1 MQIVTTTMTLAG
13 LDNGSAQER
22 AGLDH
27 MFRPSVVA
35 VVGASRDP
43 AKWGRRVLEYTGRAG
58 FDGALYG
65 VNPGAA
71 DLNIPGVTTVPA
83 LADIGEPIDL
93 AVLARPAAAT
103 AELLEE
109 CAALGVRSVLV
120 TAAGFGELGGE
131 HLTAEQRIVAR
142 AREAGIRLL
151 GPNTFGMFIAA
162 SRVNLT
168 PREHIPRGSV
178 AMLSQS
184 GNVVVGMYE
193 QARRAGI
200 GFSACVGVGNQ
211 VDVGLGELLAYFASD
226 PGSDAVAVYVEG
238 LRGSGADFRAGLAAC
253 RAAGKPVVVLKAGRS
268 RHAASAVATH
278 TGALASD
285 GRVWQAVL
293 ADAGAIQVG
302 STQDLVDTLAV
313 ACSVGRH
320 GGRAMV
326 ITDGGGDSVMAIDWL
341 TASGLSMATLSART
355 RAGLDE
361 LIPAAAPRAEGRNPV
376 TLDTAGG
383 VEDDPMLL
391 ARCARLAA
399 EDDGVDLIVAGGL
412 FGGYPKVL
420 DGELACAAE
429 LIKLHESG
437 HRLVM
442 QSAFALSD
450 AEPVLALRQAGIV
463 VLPTIDRVAMALS
476 GLLLP
481 AASHDGTR
489 AATASHAAPAAT
501 PAVLPVAESFE
512 LLRRSGI
519 SLPPVAVV
527 RTHEELA
534 TIAATAS
541 YPACVKIADTAVAHK
556 SDIGGVFLN
565 LADAAEAELAARR
578 LWARFPGSPLLMMP
592 SLPGGTEFLVG
603 TGNDPVFGPFVIVG
617 KGGIWAETDADL
629 AILMT
634 PVDEKS
640 ARQALL
646 SLRCAPT
653 FTGRRGQP
661 AIDLDAMAGLIV
673 AMAGLAAEHP
683 ELSVE
688 SNPVIAYP
696 VGYAVADVR
705 ASPQAH

>member
-1 MQIVTTTMTLAG
+1 MTLAG
-13 LDNGSAQER
+13 LDNGSAGAR
-22 AGLDH
+22 TGLDH
-27 MFRPSVVA
+27 MFRPRVVA

-58 FDGALYG
+58 FGGALYG
-65 VNPGAA
+65 VNPSVA
-71 DLNIPGVTTVPA
+71 DLNVPGVRTVPA
-83 LADIGEPIDL
+83 LSDIDEPIDL
-93 AVLARPAAAT
+93 AVLARPASAT

-109 CAALGVRSVLV
+109 CAALGVRSVLI

-131 HLTAEQRIVAR
+131 HLAAEQRIVAR

-151 GPNTFGMFIAA
+151 GPNTFGMFVAA
-162 SRVNLT
+162 SRINLT

-193 QARRAGI
+193 QARQVGI

-226 PGSDAVAVYVEG
+226 PSSDAAAVYVEG
-238 LRGSGADFRAGLAAC
+238 LRGSGAEFRAGLAAC

-285 GRVWQAVL
+285 ERVWHAVL

-302 STQDLVDTLAV
+302 STRDLVDTLAV

-399 EDDGVDLIVAGGL
+399 EDDGVDVIVAGGL
-412 FGGYPKVL
+412 FGGYPKAL

-429 LIKLHESG
+429 LIKLHRSG
-437 HRLVM
+437 HRVVM

-450 AEPVLALRQAGIV
+450 AEPVLTLRQVGIV

-476 GLLLP
+476 RTLLP
-481 AASHDGTR
+481 ATSHDDNGV
-489 AATASHAAPAAT
+489 ATADHAVPAAT
-501 PAVLPVAESFE
+501 PAVLPVADSFE

-519 SLPPVAVV
+519 SLPPISVV
-527 RTHEELA
+527 MTPSELA
-534 TIAATAS
+534 TVAATAS

-565 LADAAEAELAARR
+565 LADAAAAELAARR
-578 LWARFPGSPLLMMP
+578 LWARFPDCPLLMMP

-629 AILMT
+629 AILMA

-640 ARQALL
+640 ARRALL
-646 SLRCAPT
+646 SLRFAPT

-661 AIDLDAMAGLIV
+661 SIDLAAMAGLIV
-673 AMAGLAAEHP
+673 AMSDLAAEHP
-683 ELSVE
+683 ELIVE

-696 VGYAVADVR
+696 DGYAVADVR
-705 ASPQAH
+705 ASLQAL

>member
-1 MQIVTTTMTLAG
+1 MTFAG
-13 LDNGSAQER
+13 LDNGSAHAR
-22 AGLDH
+22 TGLDH
-27 MFRPSVVA
+27 MFRPSVIA

-43 AKWGRRVLEYTGRAG
+43 AKWGRRILEYTGRAG
-58 FDGALYG
+58 FGGALYG
-65 VNPGAA
+65 VNPKVA
-71 DLNIPGVTTVPA
+71 DLNVPGVTTVPT

-93 AVLARPAAAT
+93 AVLARPASAT
-103 AELLEE
+103 AELIEE
-109 CAALGVRSVLV
+109 CAALGVRSALV

-131 HLTAEQRIVAR
+131 HLAVEQRIVAR

-168 PREHIPRGSV
+168 PREHIPPGSV

-193 QARRAGI
+193 QARQAGI

-211 VDVGLGELLAYFASD
+211 VDVGLGELLAYFAGD
-226 PGSDAVAVYVEG
+226 PGSNAVGVYVEG
-238 LRGSGADFRAGLAAC
+238 LRGSGAQFRAGLAAC

-285 GRVWQAVL
+285 ERVWQAVL
-293 ADAGAIQVG
+293 ADAGTIQVG

-320 GGRAMV
+320 RGRAMV

-355 RAGLDE
+355 RARLDE

-399 EDDGVDLIVAGGL
+399 EDDGVDVIVAGGL
-412 FGGYPKVL
+412 FGGYPKML

-429 LIKLHESG
+429 LIKLHQSG

-450 AEPVLALRQAGIV
+450 AEPLLALKRAGIV

-476 GLLLP
+476 GTLLP
-481 AASHDGTR
+481 ATSHDGTR
-489 AATASHAAPAAT
+489 AGTLGESRADGRVGRAAGRGEHRAAPQERHRPAADI
-501 PAVLPVAESFE
+501 
-512 LLRRSGI
+512 SGKD
-519 SLPPVAVV
+519 AK
-527 RTHEELA
+527 RTGDHRG
-534 TIAATAS
+534 
-541 YPACVKIADTAVAHK
+541 H
-556 SDIGGVFLN
+556 G
-565 LADAAEAELAARR
+565 
-578 LWARFPGSPLLMMP
+578 
-592 SLPGGTEFLVG
+592 
-603 TGNDPVFGPFVIVG
+603 
-617 KGGIWAETDADL
+617 
-629 AILMT
+629 
-634 PVDEKS
+634 
-640 ARQALL
+640 LL
-646 SLRCAPT
+646 SSLRQDSRH
-653 FTGRRGQP
+653 G
-661 AIDLDAMAGLIV
+661 
-673 AMAGLAAEHP
+673 
-683 ELSVE
+683 S
-688 SNPVIAYP
+688 
-696 VGYAVADVR
+696 
-705 ASPQAH
+705 SP

>member
-1 MQIVTTTMTLAG
+1 MTFAG
-13 LDNGSAQER
+13 LDNGSAEAR
-22 AGLDH
+22 TGLDY
-27 MFRPSVVA
+27 MFRPSVIA

-43 AKWGRRVLEYTGRAG
+43 AKWGRRILEYTGRAG
-58 FDGALYG
+58 FGGALYG
-65 VNPGAA
+65 VNPQVA
-71 DLNIPGVTTVPA
+71 DLNVPGVTTVPA
-83 LADIGEPIDL
+83 LADIGQPIDL
-93 AVLARPAAAT
+93 AVLARPASAT

-109 CAALGVRSVLV
+109 CAALGVRSVLI

-131 HLTAEQRIVAR
+131 HLAAEQRIVAR

-168 PREHIPRGSV
+168 PREHIPPGSI

-193 QARRAGI
+193 QARQAGI

-211 VDVGLGELLAYFASD
+211 VDVGLGELLAYFAGD
-226 PGSDAVAVYVEG
+226 PGSEAVAVYVEG
-238 LRGSGADFRAGLAAC
+238 LRGSGSEFRAGLAAC

-285 GRVWQAVL
+285 ERVWQAVL
-293 ADAGAIQVG
+293 ADAGTIQVG

-320 GGRAMV
+320 RGRAMV

-341 TASGLSMATLSART
+341 TATGLSMANLSART

-399 EDDGVDLIVAGGL
+399 EDDGVDVIVAGGL
-412 FGGYPKVL
+412 FGGYPKML

-429 LIKLHESG
+429 LIKLHQSG

-450 AEPVLALRQAGIV
+450 AEPLLALRRAGIV
-463 VLPTIDRVAMALS
+463 VLPTIDRVARALS
-476 GLLLP
+476 GTLLP
-481 AASHDGTR
+481 ATSHDGTR
-489 AATASHAAPAAT
+489 AGTVGQAAPAAGSV
-501 PAVLPVAESFE
+501 VLPVAESIE
-512 LLRRSGI
+512 LLRGSGI
-519 SLPPVAVV
+519 DLPPISVV
-527 RTHEELA
+527 RTPKELA
-534 TIAATAS
+534 TIAATAC

-556 SDIGGVFLN
+556 SDVGGVFLN
-565 LADAAEAELAARR
+565 LADAAQVELAARE

-603 TGNDPVFGPFVIVG
+603 TGNDPVFGPFVVVG

-640 ARQALL
+640 ALRALL

-653 FTGRRGQP
+653 FTGHRGRP
-661 AIDLDAMAGLIV
+661 AIDLAAMAGLLV
-673 AMAGLAAEHP
+673 AMSGLAAEHP

-688 SNPVIAYP
+688 SNPVIAYAD
-696 VGYAVADVR
+696 GYAVADVR
-705 ASPQAH
+705 ASLQAL

>member
-1 MQIVTTTMTLAG
+1 
-13 LDNGSAQER
+13 
-22 AGLDH
+22 
-27 MFRPSVVA
+27 MFRPKVIA

-43 AKWGRRVLEYTGRAG
+43 AKWGRRVLEYTGRGG
-58 FDGALYG
+58 FGGALYG
-65 VNPGAA
+65 VNPSVA
-71 DLNIPGVTTVPA
+71 DLNVPGVRTVPA
-83 LADIGEPIDL
+83 LSDIDEPIDL
-93 AVLARPAAAT
+93 AVLARPASAT

-109 CAALGVRSVLV
+109 CAASGVRSVLI

-131 HLTAEQRIVAR
+131 HLASEQRMVAR

-151 GPNTFGMFIAA
+151 GPNTFGIFVAD

-184 GNVVVGMYE
+184 GNVAVGMYE
-193 QARRAGI
+193 QARQAGI

-211 VDVGLGELLAYFASD
+211 VDVGLGELLTYFASD
-226 PGSDAVAVYVEG
+226 PGSDAAAVYVEG
-238 LRGSGADFRAGLAAC
+238 LRGSGAEFRAGLAAC

-285 GRVWQAVL
+285 ERVWHAVL
-293 ADAGAIQVG
+293 ADAGAIQVA
-302 STQDLVDTLAV
+302 STRDLVDTLAV

-341 TASGLSMATLSART
+341 TASGLSMATLSAKT

-399 EDDGVDLIVAGGL
+399 EDDGVDVIVAGGL

-420 DGELACAAE
+420 DAELACAAE
-429 LIKLHESG
+429 LIKLHRSG
-437 HRLVM
+437 HRVVM

-450 AEPVLALRQAGIV
+450 AEPVLTLRQAGIV
-463 VLPTIDRVAMALS
+463 VLPTIDRVAMALC
-476 GLLLP
+476 GTLLP
-481 AASHDGTR
+481 APSHDDHR
-489 AATASHAAPAAT
+489 AATADHAAPAAT
-501 PAVLPVAESFE
+501 PAVLPVADSVE

-519 SLPPVAVV
+519 SLPPISVV
-527 RTHEELA
+527 MTPSELA
-534 TIAATAS
+534 TVAATAS
-541 YPACVKIADTAVAHK
+541 YPACIKIADTAVVHK

-565 LADAAEAELAARR
+565 LEDAAAAELAARR
-578 LWARFPGSPLLMMP
+578 LWARFPDSPLLMMP

-617 KGGIWAETDADL
+617 KGGIWAETEADL
-629 AILMT
+629 AILMA

-640 ARQALL
+640 ARRALL
-646 SLRCAPT
+646 SLRFAPT

-661 AIDLDAMAGLIV
+661 AIDLAAMAGLIV
-673 AMAGLAAEHP
+673 AMSDLAAEHP

-696 VGYAVADVR
+696 DGYAVADVR
-705 ASPQAH
+705 ASPQAL

>member
-1 MQIVTTTMTLAG
+1 MTLAG
-13 LDNGSAQER
+13 LDNGSAGAR
-22 AGLDH
+22 TGLDH
-27 MFRPSVVA
+27 MFRPRVVA

-58 FDGALYG
+58 FGGALYG
-65 VNPGAA
+65 VNPSVA
-71 DLNIPGVTTVPA
+71 DLNVPGVRTVPA
-83 LADIGEPIDL
+83 LSDIDEPIDL
-93 AVLARPAAAT
+93 AVLARPASAT

-109 CAALGVRSVLV
+109 CAALGVRSVLI

-131 HLTAEQRIVAR
+131 HLAAEQRIVAR

-151 GPNTFGMFIAA
+151 GPNTFGMFVAA

-193 QARRAGI
+193 QARQVGI

-226 PGSDAVAVYVEG
+226 PSSDAAAVYVEG
-238 LRGSGADFRAGLAAC
+238 LRGSGAEFRAGLAAC

-285 GRVWQAVL
+285 ERVWHAVL

-302 STQDLVDTLAV
+302 STRDLVDTLAV

-399 EDDGVDLIVAGGL
+399 EDDGVDVIVAGGL
-412 FGGYPKVL
+412 FGGYPKAL

-429 LIKLHESG
+429 LIKLHRSG
-437 HRLVM
+437 HRVVM

-450 AEPVLALRQAGIV
+450 AEPVLTLRQVGIV

-476 GLLLP
+476 RTLLP
-481 AASHDGTR
+481 ATSHDDNGV
-489 AATASHAAPAAT
+489 ATADHAVPAAT
-501 PAVLPVAESFE
+501 PAVLPVADSFE

-519 SLPPVAVV
+519 SLPPISVV
-527 RTHEELA
+527 MTPSELA
-534 TIAATAS
+534 TVAATAS

-565 LADAAEAELAARR
+565 LADAAAAELAARR
-578 LWARFPGSPLLMMP
+578 LWARFPDCPLLMMP

-629 AILMT
+629 AILMA

-640 ARQALL
+640 ARRALL
-646 SLRCAPT
+646 SLRFAPT

-661 AIDLDAMAGLIV
+661 SIDLAAMAGLIV
-673 AMAGLAAEHP
+673 AMSDLAAEHP
-683 ELSVE
+683 ELIVE

-696 VGYAVADVR
+696 DGYAVADVR
-705 ASPQAH
+705 ASLQAL

>member
-1 MQIVTTTMTLAG
+1 MRFAG
-13 LDNGSAQER
+13 LDNGSAQAR
-22 AGLDH
+22 SGLDS
-27 MFRPSVVA
+27 MFRPSVIA

-43 AKWGRRVLEYTGRAG
+43 AKWGRRILEYTSRAG
-58 FDGALYG
+58 FGGALYG
-65 VNPGAA
+65 VNPRVT
-71 DLNIPGVTTVPA
+71 DLNLPGVTTVPA
-83 LADIGEPIDL
+83 LADIGQPIDL
-93 AVLARPAAAT
+93 AVLARPASAT

-109 CAALGVRSVLV
+109 CADLGVRSVLV

-131 HLTAEQRIVAR
+131 HLAAEQRIVAR
-142 AREAGIRLL
+142 AREADIRLL

-162 SRVNLT
+162 SRINLT
-168 PREHIPRGSV
+168 PREHIPPGKV

-193 QARRAGI
+193 QARQAGI

-238 LRGSGADFRAGLAAC
+238 LRGSGAEFRAGLAAC

-285 GRVWQAVL
+285 ERVWQAVL
-293 ADAGAIQVG
+293 AEAGAIQVG

-320 GGRAMV
+320 RGRAMV

-399 EDDGVDLIVAGGL
+399 EDDGVDVIVAGGL
-412 FGGYPKVL
+412 FGGYPKML

-429 LIKLHESG
+429 LIKLHQSG

-450 AEPVLALRQAGIV
+450 AEPLLALRRAGIV

-476 GLLLP
+476 GTLLP
-481 AASHDGTR
+481 ATSHNGTR
-489 AATASHAAPAAT
+489 AGTVGHAAPAAG
-501 PAVLPVAESFE
+501 PVVLPVAESIE
-512 LLRRSGI
+512 LLRGCGI
-519 SLPPVAVV
+519 DLPPISVASTP
-527 RTHEELA
+527 RELA

-541 YPACVKIADTAVAHK
+541 YPACVKIADPAVAHK
-556 SDIGGVFLN
+556 SDVGGVFLN
-565 LADAAEAELAARR
+565 LADAAEVELAASR

-603 TGNDPVFGPFVIVG
+603 TGNDPVFGPFVVVG

-640 ARQALL
+640 ARHALL

-653 FTGRRGQP
+653 FTGRRGRP
-661 AIDLDAMAGLIV
+661 AIDLAAMAGLIV
-673 AMAGLAAEHP
+673 AMSGLAAEHP

-688 SNPVIAYP
+688 SNPVIAYAD
-696 VGYAVADVR
+696 GYAVADVR
-705 ASPQAH
+705 ASLRAL